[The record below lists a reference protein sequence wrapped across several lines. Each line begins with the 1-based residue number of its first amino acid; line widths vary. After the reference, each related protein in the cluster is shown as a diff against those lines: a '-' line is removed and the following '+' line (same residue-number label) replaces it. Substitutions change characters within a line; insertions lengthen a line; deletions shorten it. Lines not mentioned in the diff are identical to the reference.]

1 MIARLQGVLAA
12 RGKDHIVVDVGGIG
26 FAVRVPAPLLASAPL
41 GEAILLFTHLQ
52 VRADDLTLFGF
63 QSEEELRLFE
73 LLLTVPGVGPRTA
86 LSVLSTMSPDALRLA
101 IGQEQ
106 VDLLGRVPGVGPKTA
121 KKIVF
126 DLKDKIGPVA
136 GVPEGLAALTSAD
149 AEVIDALTALGY
161 SIIEAQRAVQ
171 SVPREVEGVEER
183 LRRALAYF
191 VSP

>member
-1 MIARLQGVLAA
+1 MIARLQGVPVA
-12 RGKDHIVVDVGGIG
+12 RGKDHIVVQVGGIG

-41 GEAILLFTHLQ
+41 GEAILLYTHLQ
-52 VRADDLTLFGF
+52 VREDDLTLFGF
-63 QSEEELRLFE
+63 QQEDELHLFE
-73 LLLTVPGVGPRTA
+73 LLLTVTGVGPRTA
-86 LSVLSTMSPDALRLA
+86 MAVLSAMSPDALRLA

-106 VDLLGRVPGVGPKTA
+106 ADLLGRVPGIGPKTA

-126 DLKDKIGPVA
+126 DLKDKVGPVV
-136 GVPEGLAALTSAD
+136 GMPEGLATLTSAD

-171 SVPREVEGVEER
+171 SVPRDVEGVEER

-191 VSP
+191 V

>member
-1 MIARLQGVLAA
+1 MIARLQGVLVA
-12 RGKDHIVVDVGGIG
+12 RGKDHVIVGVGGVG
-26 FAVRVPAPLLASAPL
+26 FAVRVPAPLLASAPI
-41 GEAILLFTHLQ
+41 GEAIVLFTHLQ

-63 QSEEELRLFE
+63 QKEEELRLFE

-86 LSVLSTMSPDALRLA
+86 LAVLSAMSPDALRLA
-101 IGQEQ
+101 VGQEQ
-106 VDLLGRVPGVGPKTA
+106 ADLLGRVPGIGPKTA

-136 GVPEGLAALTSAD
+136 GMPEGLAALTSAD

-191 VSP
+191 V